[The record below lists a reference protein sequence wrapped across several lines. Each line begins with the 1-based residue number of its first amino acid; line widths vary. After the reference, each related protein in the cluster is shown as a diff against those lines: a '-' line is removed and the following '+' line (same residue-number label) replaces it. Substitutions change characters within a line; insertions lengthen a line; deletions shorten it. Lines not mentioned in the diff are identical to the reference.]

1 MLYLFRFDFTL
12 MKPLVT
18 ILDYSP
24 KYRSAIRL
32 ILTKIGWAEQYI
44 SSAEQNMPHLSQDTE
59 NYGVYMAVISEI
71 AVGFL
76 YVQYYAWN
84 QLCQIHGL
92 AVDPDVQRQGIASV
106 LVTRGEEF
114 AKSKNARGLYVDTP
128 TLNMGGRKFYEAA
141 GYQMG
146 YIMPRY
152 YGDQLDG
159 VTYQKF
165 FEAVKVE

>member
-1 MLYLFRFDFTL
+1 
-12 MKPLVT
+12 MKPPVT

-24 KYRSAIRL
+24 KYRSAIRR

-44 SSAEQNMPHLSQDTE
+44 SSAEQNMPHLSRDTE
-59 NYGVYMAVISEI
+59 NYGVYVAAIGEI

-84 QLCQIHGL
+84 QLCQIQGL
-92 AVDPDVQRQGIASV
+92 AVDPDVQRQGIAST
-106 LVTRGEEF
+106 LVTHAEEF

-128 TLNMGGRKFYEAA
+128 ILNTGGRKFYEAA
-141 GYQMG
+141 GFQLG
-146 YIMPRY
+146 YVMPRY
-152 YGDQLDG
+152 YEDQLDG

-165 FEAVKVE
+165 FEAVNVE